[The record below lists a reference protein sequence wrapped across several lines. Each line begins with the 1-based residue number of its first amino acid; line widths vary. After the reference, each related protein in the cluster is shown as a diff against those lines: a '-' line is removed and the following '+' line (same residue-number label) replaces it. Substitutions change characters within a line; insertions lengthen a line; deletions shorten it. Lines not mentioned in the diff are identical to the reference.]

1 MNNIKIKSLVIL
13 LGIILTTIS
22 LATISEAATLSIST
36 SKSSVSP
43 GETFQVTI
51 TLTNGAGYV
60 TSDGQ
65 TQWLDNSSFSYTKT
79 AGSSGSVTITATG
92 VVADYTTEQDETV
105 SDSKS
110 VTIVQP
116 VVETPPTTN
125 NSNGSSSSTNSN
137 GSSSSNTP
145 TTKKSDNSKL
155 KSLQIAEGAITP
167 EFSSSVKEYSINVP
181 NEITKL
187 SIAAVADSS
196 KATIKII
203 GNEELQVGEN
213 TIEIVVTAED
223 GSKTTYSV
231 LTKRAEKELA
241 LQSLNLFYTNENG
254 EKVELLLNPQFV
266 FNIYEY
272 QIDEILSYKIENIE
286 VVGIANR
293 ENAIIEVLGNEQLKT
308 GQNEIIVKVTMT
320 DEAGLEE
327 QKTYKIVFEKQVEPV
342 VVPETPINKISNL
355 FNGIGTAIGNWISG
369 NFNKIITGMLLI
381 ATTAFVGL
389 TIYFVYDYKNYQK
402 VLSKLAELNKASLME
417 RANVALDP
425 EKAINKET
433 EKIQEISEKEVQPEK
448 KIKGRRFK

>member
-308 GQNEIIVKVTMT
+308 GQNEIIIKVTMT

-342 VVPETPINKISNL
+342 VVPETPINKISNF
-355 FNGIGTAIGNWISG
+355 FNGIGTGIGNWISG

-381 ATTAFVGL
+381 ATTAFAGL

-402 VLSKLAELNKASLME
+402 VLSKLAELNKANLME

-425 EKAINKET
+425 EKATNKET
-433 EKIQEISEKEVQPEK
+433 EKIQEIFEEEVQPEK

>member
-13 LGIILTTIS
+13 LGIILITIS

-125 NSNGSSSSTNSN
+125 NSN

-342 VVPETPINKISNL
+342 VVPETPINKISNF

-381 ATTAFVGL
+381 ATKAFVGL